1 MFFLG
6 GEGGA
11 FFVRKITFENTS
23 VFTVRKM
30 QKCRGKHMGKGS
42 KWGIGRRGKGNG
54 KGKGDCPKREMKR
67 WRCEE
72 SRSR

>member
-1 MFFLG
+1 MFFFLW
-6 GEGGA
+6 EGGA

-30 QKCRGKHMGKGS
+30 KWKHMGKGS
-42 KWGIGRRGKGNG
+42 KRGIGRRGKGKG